1 MLVIAFDLLEGEWI
15 GSYPGMLIVI
25 DKDLMARVM
34 ILLAEFNNIVP
45 VLEARACK
53 PLLIRSAES

>member
-15 GSYPGMLIVI
+15 GSYPGMLIVS
-25 DKDLMARVM
+25 DKGLMARVM

-45 VLEARACK
+45 VLEASSMQAIIDQVC
-53 PLLIRSAES
+53 

>member
-15 GSYPGMLIVI
+15 GSYPGMLIVS
-25 DKDLMARVM
+25 DKGLMARVM

-45 VLEARACK
+45 VLEASSMQA
-53 PLLIRSAES
+53 IID